1 MEFLFVAVEGGG
13 VLALGWRRGG
23 GVEICVTNYL
33 ARLTS
38 SLRAKFEVEKM
49 SEFFACCQDSANL
62 KQKLVNPREVFSVE
76 EFFYVFSLKK
86 SKFFV
91 D

>member
-1 MEFLFVAVEGGG
+1 MGLGLGCDNFCLSRWRGEGF
-13 VLALGWRRGG
+13 WRWVGRGGG

-49 SEFFACCQDSANL
+49 SDFFACCQDSANL
-62 KQKLVNPREVFSVE
+62 KTEIG
-76 EFFYVFSLKK
+76 
-86 SKFFV
+86 
-91 D
+91 